1 MRGWPPSRRAGEPRR
16 SGARGGRR
24 FARKSQAGIA
34 AVACLLLALVL
45 PPTVGAIDVSLDR
58 ASVAQA
64 VRIGQSSEPD
74 LERFHS
80 AYRVPVDDPVI
91 RSVEVVSEFRRIV
104 QLTEGRVR
112 LRDATWDAARAGN
125 AAREFN
131 GRLDLVLQLQFSP
144 ANTYRTIPGYSLVLY
159 PRGAPGSVLRPVD
172 TRSAASYISAQP
184 APPGTPIL
192 AATVTATFD
201 ATQADTSSP
210 VLVGIFLDGREVRR
224 VPVDLG
230 SIR

>member
-1 MRGWPPSRRAGEPRR
+1 MTV
-16 SGARGGRR
+16 
-24 FARKSQAGIA
+24 
-34 AVACLLLALVL
+34 VACLVLALVL

-58 ASVAQA
+58 AAVAQA
-64 VRIGQSSEPD
+64 VRIGQSAEPD

-91 RSVEVVSEFRRIV
+91 RGVEVVSEFRRIV

-125 AAREFN
+125 AAREFS

-144 ANTYRTIPGYSLVLY
+144 ANTYRTIPGYALALY
-159 PRGAPGSVLRPVD
+159 PRSEPGSMLRPLD
-172 TRSAASYISAQP
+172 TRSVASYVSAQP

-192 AATVTATFD
+192 AATITATFD
-201 ATQADTSSP
+201 ATQVDTSSP
-210 VLVGIFLDGREVRR
+210 VLVGIFLDGKEIRR
-224 VPVDLG
+224 VPVDFG
-230 SIR
+230 SMR